1 VRSQR
6 IIFTAYLVVI
16 LVGLAYFALLGA
28 THR

>member
-16 LVGLAYFALLGA
+16 LVGLVYFALLGA

>member
-16 LVGLAYFALLGA
+16 LVGLGYFALLGA

>member
-6 IIFTAYLVVI
+6 TIFAAYLVVI
-16 LVGLAYFALLGA
+16 LVGLVYFALLGA